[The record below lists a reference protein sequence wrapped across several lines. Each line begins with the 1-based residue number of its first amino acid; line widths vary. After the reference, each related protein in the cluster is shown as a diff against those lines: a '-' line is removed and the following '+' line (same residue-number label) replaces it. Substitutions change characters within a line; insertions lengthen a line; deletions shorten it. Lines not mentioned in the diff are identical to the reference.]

1 GSGPTRATSAAA
13 AATASSTPSRSPPRT
28 RRARSAGAS
37 TAAPSSSGLGSKP
50 PPPNAASRP
59 QSGARRRLG
68 AVRHPLPLRDDAVD
82 QNRRGRAPE
91 LVGVPPE
98 ARLAGARAAVLAA
111 ERDLPLPP
119 AAPAH
124 LLEHRERQIF
134 LTRRVDERWR
144 LAEHLLLGPAEEPL
158 GARVPVEDP
167 ALEVED
173 EDRVEDVL
181 EGARLLAQDLLH
193 PPPVGDV
200 PEAPDPADD
209 PPVDPLRA
217 RVTLEDAPFLD
228 LHPAEAL

>member
-1 GSGPTRATSAAA
+1 MWPRRRPAPGCAPTRATSAAA

-28 RRARSAGAS
+28 RRARSAGVS

-50 PPPNAASRP
+50 PPPSAAGRP
-59 QSGARRRLG
+59 ESGPRRRRG
-68 AVRHPLPLRDDAVD
+68 AVLQALPLRDVAVD
-82 QNRRGRAPE
+82 LNRRDRAPE
-91 LVGVPPE
+91 LVGVRHE
-98 ARLAGARAAVLAA
+98 NRLARARAAVLAA

-134 LTRRVDERWR
+134 LTRRVDERRR
-144 LAEHLLLGPAEEPL
+144 LAEHLLLGPAEKPL

-181 EGARLLAQDLLH
+181 EGARLPAQ
-193 PPPVGDV
+193 
-200 PEAPDPADD
+200 
-209 PPVDPLRA
+209 
-217 RVTLEDAPFLD
+217 
-228 LHPAEAL
+228 